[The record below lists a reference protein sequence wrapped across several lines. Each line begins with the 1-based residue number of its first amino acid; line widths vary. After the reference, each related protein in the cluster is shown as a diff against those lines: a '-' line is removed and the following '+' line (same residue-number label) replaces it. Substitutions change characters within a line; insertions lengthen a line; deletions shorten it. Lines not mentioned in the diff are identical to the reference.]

1 MKSIIFIAP
10 PAAGK
15 GTQSSK
21 LENKYGY
28 IHISTGDLLRKAIK
42 EQTEIGSL
50 VKDIIAEGKLVSDE
64 IITTLLKEELTKIN
78 GHFILDGYPRNV
90 NQAQKLDEI
99 LSELNI
105 QDVVTIY
112 LELSENDSMKRAL
125 GRIVCN
131 NCNLSYNIYI
141 NELMPK
147 TTGICDSCN
156 EPLIQRVDDNEE
168 TFKVRFNTYLNETN
182 PLLEYYKKKDMLK
195 IVDSNATA
203 DVVFENIEQILTGE
217 RSNG

>member
-1 MKSIIFIAP
+1 
-10 PAAGK
+10 
-15 GTQSSK
+15 
-21 LENKYGY
+21 
-28 IHISTGDLLRKAIK
+28 
-42 EQTEIGSL
+42 
-50 VKDIIAEGKLVSDE
+50 
-64 IITTLLKEELTKIN
+64 
-78 GHFILDGYPRNV
+78 
-90 NQAQKLDEI
+90 
-99 LSELNI
+99 
-105 QDVVTIY
+105 
-112 LELSENDSMKRAL
+112 MKRAL

-147 TTGICDSCN
+147 TAGICDSCN